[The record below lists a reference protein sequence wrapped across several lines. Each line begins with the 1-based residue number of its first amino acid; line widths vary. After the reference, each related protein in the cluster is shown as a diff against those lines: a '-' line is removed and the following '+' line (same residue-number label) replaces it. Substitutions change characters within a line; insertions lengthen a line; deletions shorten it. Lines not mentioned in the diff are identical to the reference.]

1 MCVRQAACGLLW
13 LWRFMCL
20 PWRAKLCSSTPQSAS
35 ERESVFHPSRLFPA
49 TFPPYPISAPFLP
62 SLTHPLFLSLLFLL
76 SCFCFCLSLHLFL
89 PPSFLA
95 CCPGC
100 YQECRNIDVM
110 SRGWKNRQIRFLLWF
125 LRLLTYL
132 RMRGWIVACCFSAE
146 KKSSS
151 FSRSNFSPQKMNHFI
166 RYSLIT
172 WTFFCP
178 NSCRC
183 RRHSSDIC
191 WA

>member
-1 MCVRQAACGLLW
+1 MALSGFSQAVNHSGKPLRVAVLLVKSEQNGLSALLLCVFMCVRQAACGLLW

-35 ERESVFHPSRLFPA
+35 ERESLSSLSPFPCH
-49 TFPPYPISAPFLP
+49 FPPLIP
-62 SLTHPLFLSLLFLL
+62 SLLHSFPHSHIHCFYLSLLFLL

-100 YQECRNIDVM
+100 YQECRNTDVM

-132 RMRGWIVACCFSAE
+132 RMRG
-146 KKSSS
+146 
-151 FSRSNFSPQKMNHFI
+151 
-166 RYSLIT
+166 
-172 WTFFCP
+172 
-178 NSCRC
+178 
-183 RRHSSDIC
+183 
-191 WA
+191 

>member
-1 MCVRQAACGLLW
+1 MALSGFSQAVNHSGKPLRVAVLLVKSEQNGLSALLLCVFMCVRQAACGLLW

-35 ERESVFHPSRLFPA
+35 ERESVCHPSRLFPA
-49 TFPPYPISAPFLP
+49 TSLPYPISASFLP

-100 YQECRNIDVM
+100 YQECRNTDVM
-110 SRGWKNRQIRFLLWF
+110 SRGWKNRQIRFHLWF

-132 RMRGWIVACCFSAE
+132 RMRG
-146 KKSSS
+146 
-151 FSRSNFSPQKMNHFI
+151 
-166 RYSLIT
+166 
-172 WTFFCP
+172 
-178 NSCRC
+178 
-183 RRHSSDIC
+183 
-191 WA
+191 